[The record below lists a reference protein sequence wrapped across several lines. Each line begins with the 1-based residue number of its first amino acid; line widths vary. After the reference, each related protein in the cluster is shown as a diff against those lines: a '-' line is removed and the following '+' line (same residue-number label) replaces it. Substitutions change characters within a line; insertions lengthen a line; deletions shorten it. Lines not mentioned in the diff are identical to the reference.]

1 MSRSLRIAMLAHSTN
16 PRGGVVHAMQLSEAL
31 VALGHDV
38 TLHAPDARGDGF
50 FRATACETR
59 ACLGG
64 PAPADMVAMVERR
77 IADYVAYF
85 SEGETRGFD
94 LYHAHDGISGNA
106 LATLKHRGLIPGF
119 VRTVHHIDDFVDS
132 RLARLQARSIR
143 EADGWMVVSATWRDR
158 LAQIFGIDATI
169 GGNGVDTDRFRP
181 EADGREDELRI
192 RLGLGPG
199 PLFLC
204 VGGVETRK
212 NTLRV
217 LDAFGQALAVRPD
230 AELVIAGGASL
241 LDHDDYQRDF
251 ARLLADMGSAAAS
264 VRLLGV
270 IGDRDMPRLYRFASA
285 LVFASVNEG
294 FGLCVLEAMASGVP
308 VVVSAIEP
316 FTGYLQQED
325 AIWCDPSSVK
335 SIADAM
341 LLALRDEF
349 SGRLRDRG
357 RAVAARFD
365 WRSVA
370 EAHEPLYQRVG
381 EPAHA

>member
-38 TLHAPDARGDGF
+38 ALHAPDAKGAGF
-50 FRATACETR
+50 FRTPNCETR
-59 ACLGG
+59 AFPVA
-64 PAPADMVAMVERR
+64 PAPADMFAMVERR
-77 IADYVAYF
+77 IADYVAHF
-85 SEGETRGFD
+85 SQQARGFD

-106 LATLKHRGLIPGF
+106 LATLKDRGLIPGF
-119 VRTVHHIDDFVDS
+119 VRTVHHIDDFADP

-158 LAQIFGIDATI
+158 LAQTFGIDATI

-181 EADGREDELRI
+181 EADGREGELRS

-204 VGGVETRK
+204 VGGVEQRK
-212 NTLRV
+212 NTLRI
-217 LDAFGQALAVRPD
+217 LDAFAQTLAIRPD

-241 LDHDDYQRDF
+241 LDHGDYQRDF
-251 ARLLADMGSAAAS
+251 ARRLADMGPAATS

-270 IGDRDMPRLYRFASA
+270 IGDRDMPRLYRLAST

-294 FGLCVLEAMASGVP
+294 FGLCVLEAMASGIP

-316 FTGYLQQED
+316 FTGYLQVED
-325 AIWCDPSSVK
+325 AIWCDPSSAK

-341 LLALRDEF
+341 MLALRDEF
-349 SGRLRDRG
+349 SSPLRGHG

-370 EAHEPLYQRVG
+370 KAHEPVYQRIQ